1 MNDDIFKKI
10 KTLLSGSKKLNKEPV
25 IENQVEN
32 PDEEMINSFMNQI
45 LDAAWVE
52 EDMKAM
58 CAPSYHLSKKS
69 ESYWLIN
76 TTLKSLFNVSSG
88 VEIIP
93 VEPGKTHTVCLIGQ
107 STFSIPNDL
116 IICSGWN

>member
-10 KTLLSGSKKLNKEPV
+10 KTLLSGSTQINKEPA
-25 IENQVEN
+25 IEKQAEQ

-58 CAPSYHLSKKS
+58 CGPSYHLSKKS

-76 TTLKSLFNVSSG
+76 TTLKSLFNINAGIEV
-88 VEIIP
+88 IP
-93 VEPGKTHTVCLIGQ
+93 VELGKTHTICLIGQ
-107 STFSIPNDL
+107 STFSIPNDI